1 MKEYLY
7 DYEKSLEEYKGCQET
22 TLKLAKKNA
31 KNAIKQI
38 ESLDEAYKKD
48 IIYDIDNNIPIGET
62 EKPELDEIIRKYN
75 SRVNKLKRRHHNFEK
90 QINSIK
96 LKLEKD
102 LELAIQN
109 QTEKDQNKEEKED
122 NSHMSANMQR
132 YRINTPNE
140 ARASDYKY
148 STKNEARQSD
158 NKEITF
164 TDISSPKIYD
174 HNKSNDSDLK
184 HHIKKRTNTK

>member
-1 MKEYLY
+1 MSRNNFEISKKER
-7 DYEKSLEEYKGCQET
+7 
-22 TLKLAKKNA
+22 

-75 SRVNKLKRRHHNFEK
+75 SHVNKLKRRHHNFEN

-109 QTEKDQNKEEKED
+109 QTEKDQNEEEKED
-122 NSHMSANMQR
+122 TSHMSANMQR
-132 YRINTPNE
+132 HIVNTKNE
-140 ARASDYKY
+140 ARASGYKI
-148 STKNEARQSD
+148 STKNEARQFD
-158 NKEITF
+158 KKEIKF
-164 TDISSPKIYD
+164 TNISSPKIYD